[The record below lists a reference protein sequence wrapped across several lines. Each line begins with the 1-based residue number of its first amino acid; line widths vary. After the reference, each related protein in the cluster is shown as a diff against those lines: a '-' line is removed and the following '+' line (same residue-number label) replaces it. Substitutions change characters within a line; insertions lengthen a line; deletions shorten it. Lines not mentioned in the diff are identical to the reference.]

1 MGKAQRE
8 KGKRGE
14 REVAAILRDHGFSE
28 ARRTQQFAGRT
39 GDSSDVVGLDGYHIE
54 VKRQERAAIY
64 EWFAQARRDC
74 GSDIPLVVFRR
85 SGDKWMAL
93 LEFEDFL
100 EAIK

>member
-1 MGKAQRE
+1 MSRMQRE
-8 KGKRGE
+8 KGKCGE
-14 REVAAILRDHGFSE
+14 REVAQLLRDHGYPG
-28 ARRTQQFAGRT
+28 RRTSQYAGMT

-74 GSDIPLVVFRR
+74 GTDIPLVVFRR

-93 LEFEDFL
+93 LEFDDFL